1 MGSDKKVVRGDMT
14 DIRAPRPLPPAPSQ
28 PMEPPAPEPITVDLP
43 VIEEPETAAPLVLA
57 IAEEL
62 TTEDSSQPKKA
73 KLHPST
79 KVTTR
84 TVEIKISM
92 PAVPMPNLKPIT
104 EHRAY
109 AAAKAQAA
117 KVPRKKLAL
126 SGILLAI
133 ALFTISSNLLTDH
146 NAKVAADKNN
156 GQQSLTKG
164 TPDYATVL
172 PTGKTIRD
180 LGGWTLVSPTGRDP
194 VYAYIDKIGN
204 MQINVSQQP
213 LPKEFKPDTA
223 EKIEKLAK
231 EYGASEKLTVGNT
244 IVHIGTSEKGPQS
257 VIFYR
262 DDLLILMK
270 SSVRIDNGEW
280 ATYVNSLR

>member
-1 MGSDKKVVRGDMT
+1 MGHNKKVSHGGVA
-14 DIRAPRPLPPAPSQ
+14 DIRAPRPSASPL
-28 PMEPPAPEPITVDLP
+28 EPVIETPEEIALDLP

-57 IAEEL
+57 IADEL
-62 TTEDSSQPKKA
+62 ITDDSATPKKA

-109 AAAKAQAA
+109 VVAKTQAA

-126 SGILLAI
+126 AGILLAV
-133 ALFTISSNLLTDH
+133 ALFTVGSNLLTDH
-146 NAKVAADKNN
+146 NARVAADKKN
-156 GQQSLTKG
+156 GQQTLTKG

-172 PTGKTIRD
+172 PAGKTIQD

-194 VYAYIDKIGN
+194 VYAYIDTIGN

-223 EKIEKLAK
+223 EKVEKLAK
-231 EYGASEKLTVGNT
+231 DYGASEKITVGDT
-244 IVHIGTSEKGPQS
+244 TVHIGTSEKGPQS
-257 VIFYR
+257 VIFYVN
-262 DDLLILMK
+262 DLLVLIK
-270 SSVRIDNGEW
+270 SSVRIDNSEW